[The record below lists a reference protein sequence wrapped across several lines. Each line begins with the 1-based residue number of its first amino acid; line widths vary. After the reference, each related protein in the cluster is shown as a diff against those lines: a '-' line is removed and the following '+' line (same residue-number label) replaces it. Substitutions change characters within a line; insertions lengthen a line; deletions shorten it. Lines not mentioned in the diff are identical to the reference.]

1 MPGRECYNS
10 AVAEPLQSEAK
21 SSRGR
26 ALLRK
31 LLVADNRPAA
41 LAAAVALGIFLGCS
55 PFYGFQTLLVLALA
69 AAFRLNPGAAFLGS
83 QVSFPPINFALV
95 GAEVALGEWLRYGRW
110 SAPKAAVGTQWVG
123 WLWHH
128 ALVSWALGAVLIGG
142 ALAALGG
149 LLVWALLVFFKAWR
163 AA

>member
-1 MPGRECYNS
+1 M
-10 AVAEPLQSEAK
+10 
-21 SSRGR
+21 
-26 ALLRK
+26 
-31 LLVADNRPAA
+31 ADSRPAA

-55 PFYGFQTLLVLALA
+55 PFYGLQTVLVFALA
-69 AAFRLNPGAAFLGS
+69 AALRLNPVAAFLGS
-83 QVSFPPINFALV
+83 QVSFPPLGVALV

-110 SAPKAAVGTQWVG
+110 SAPKGQVGAAWIH

-128 ALVSWALGAVLIGG
+128 ALVSWALGSALLGS

-149 LLVWALLVFFKAWR
+149 LLVWALLVFFRAWR